1 MLTFLGLPQRYA
13 LPFKSQTKIIL
24 HMLKKFHL
32 LIASVIAFGSALHAE
47 EAVAVVTK
55 QVVQLPAALAV
66 EVSEA
71 ELVELVC
78 YLTAQGGGVATL
90 KLDQVG
96 IAAMA
101 VGLGK
106 CLSGELT
113 IQDFP
118 QDAMQAAFGQAQ
130 ARAEAVQA
138 EEAEL
143 PAIDPDGLEV
153 IGLAMVAQSGLA
165 QLGFGAEDASAI
177 VKGFIAG
184 ASVAEPDPSI

>member
-1 MLTFLGLPQRYA
+1 MP
-13 LPFKSQTKIIL
+13 
-24 HMLKKFHL
+24 
-32 LIASVIAFGSALHAE
+32 AE
-47 EAVAVVTK
+47 LAAPAVK
-55 QVVQLPAALAV
+55 
-66 EVSEA
+66 VSEA
-71 ELVELVC
+71 ELVELVG

-90 KLDQVG
+90 KLDEDG

-106 CLSGELT
+106 GLSGELT

-165 QLGFGAEDASAI
+165 QLGFGADDASAI
-177 VKGFIAG
+177 VKGFITG
-184 ASVAEPDPSI
+184 ASVTEPDPSIEAKMPAFQEFIQARVSVAQAAAAAPAAAAAAEGIAVSKAFFAELAADTEV